1 MLIKFGEFLAIRP
14 EICWILH
21 IYKFDISNG
30 PGIRVSLFVQGCPF
44 HCPGCFNPETWD
56 FKGGKKYD
64 HEINNYLMSLCDHDY
79 ISGLSILGGEPLDVH
94 NASTVLLICQQF
106 KKLYPNKTIWIW
118 TGNDFTDN
126 EWQLRNARIDEN
138 YYHSF
143 KEVLD
148 KYVDAIID
156 GPFIEA
162 KKDLSL
168 QWRGSSN
175 QRIWMKNE
183 NGEWYDAS
191 NNFR

>member
-1 MLIKFGEFLAIRP
+1 MLINMRYAN
-14 EICWILH
+14 

-56 FKGGKKYD
+56 FKGGKAYN
-64 HEINNYLMSLCDHDY
+64 HEVNNELMSLCDHDY
-79 ISGLSILGGEPLDVH
+79 ISGLSILGGEPLDIH
-94 NASTVLLICQQF
+94 NATTVFLICQQF
-106 KKLYPNKTIWIW
+106 KQLYPNKTIWIW
-118 TGNDFTDN
+118 TGNNFTDN
-126 EWQLRNARIDEN
+126 EWQLRNVRIDETC
-138 YYHSF
+138 YHSF
-143 KEVLD
+143 KEMLD
-148 KYVDAIID
+148 KYVDVIVD